1 MMMLQLMN
9 ILARLRPLSPNSS
22 PARGEGSR
30 AGFLSLRAACFSP
43 FALFAVLLVLL
54 PLTAQAD
61 RAQARRLYLNT
72 NGDLAL
78 IGNMLFHCTGNGTAC
93 NNARSLTTP
102 ANVRNNDSGI
112 TMGPVDVDGDGSTTS
127 SSSANLN
134 MPAGSTVEWAG
145 LYWGGTYTNGAA
157 LPANANQ
164 LKFRTPLTGYQTLTA
179 STIDTNLTSTTNDAY
194 QAFVD
199 VTAQVRAAGNGT
211 YWGADLVSRS
221 AGSSWG
227 GWALVVAYSNPAL
240 PFRNFAVYDGFGYIS
255 NQTVTMTP
263 TGFLTPLNGP
273 VVSRLGVLLWDG
285 DRQAANTDERLLLN
299 GVSIYNAENREGDVW
314 NSTVTDMGAHVT
326 SRNPSYLN
334 TLGVDIDR
342 FNVPVGVIPNG
353 ATSATIGIRSPGTDE
368 VFWFGVGTFVT
379 DIYVPVVIPNV
390 VKTAEDMSPSTP
402 LLRGDTLR
410 WHVVMSNTGWDSA
423 TNLTATDIIPPWL
436 TYVPNSLRI
445 VSGANAGTK
454 SDNTDTDQAEYL
466 TTGGPNR
473 VVFRLGTGANGT
485 QGGVLAKDE
494 STSFYFDTTVDND
507 TPAGALL
514 SNEVQ
519 IQYNSQTIPA
529 TTFAASSAA
538 ATASVTGPP
547 TIAKSFSPSVIDMGQ
562 NSVLTITLRNP
573 AGNPETLTNV
583 TFSDTYPAGLVN
595 TVSPNPQV
603 SCTSGSTVGTI
614 TGGTANGNTIGLN
627 PGATIAP
634 NGVCLVSVNV
644 TSNTLGNYTNTTGNV
659 VSSNG
664 GPGGTAT
671 AMLSVGKPRIT
682 KAFSPASILSG
693 GTSTITF
700 TLQNLGATPLT
711 GMAFGDTLANMQ
723 VANPASVANT
733 CGGTVTAVPANNSI
747 ALAGGTLAATGSC
760 SITVNVTSSTMGIH
774 PNTTTGVSSN
784 ESGAAGNPSNTAE
797 LTVVAPPVL
806 AKSFALASVRTN
818 TPVQMTLTL
827 TNPNTTTTIT
837 GAAFSDGAGLV
848 PSGPAY
854 PSGMTNST
862 PANAQLSCT
871 SGSTATLAG
880 GVNGGSNVGLTGGTL
895 LPGGSCT
902 ITLYVQSSSTGTKD
916 NTTSTVTTA
925 NAGTGMAV
933 MASIIVSNSLSAT
946 KSFNATAVAYNNPPS
961 ASTYSTMTIALSESG
976 SGNANNVN
984 FVDDFPSGLYVQS
997 LTGLNNGCSGT
1008 LQGRT
1013 GNGAWGTVAVGN
1025 TSLRLVGGTVNANCS
1040 ITVRVTSDETG
1051 LYTNV
1056 IGSIT
1061 SDNKGDFGPIS
1072 ANLNVLGPPQV
1083 TKSFSP
1089 DSISTGGTSTLT
1101 ITVSNPTTA
1110 TAALTNVTVNDFF
1123 PTNMLTA
1130 SSSSSRACTN
1140 PTSTPANA
1148 RFVARNSGNNG
1159 WDTGMAN
1166 NRAGVQVN
1174 GLTLE
1179 PNQTC
1184 TFSISVDASTAG
1196 TYPNTTSAIT
1206 SDDGGTGNTASATL
1220 TVGQID
1226 VTKTLCTTSVLNA
1239 IKANDNCAMT
1249 LALTNQTGSVQAITL
1264 IDHFPGQ
1271 TPGGGAFVLNNT
1283 TLGGSCSATGRTLD
1297 GYTGSSSA
1305 GIWSAAAAGNTGI
1318 RLGVNVP
1325 TGGCTVTLNV
1335 RSTETLTNTIAA
1347 GGMTAGIYSNG
1358 APTSAT
1364 LYIAEP
1370 LQVQKSFDVG
1380 SVPVNG
1386 TANMTISLTNLN
1398 AVTAGSI
1405 ELTDV
1410 FPAGLQ
1416 LAGAVSANTCGTLG
1430 TVVQGRI
1437 SGGWGTPAAG
1447 HTQLRITGGSLA
1459 GGNIC
1464 SLTAPVTSATAGVYV
1479 NSTGTVTS
1487 SVGDTPASQ
1496 ATLTVMGA
1504 PSPVV
1509 KAFTPDVIQVGEV
1522 SLLTIMLTNPNASAA
1537 IMGVAFTDTYPAG
1550 MVNDATPDAQSS
1562 CAGGALAAAPGGNTL
1577 SLSGASIPAGSSCMV
1592 SVRVTSATSTPPG
1605 TPYTN
1610 HTGAVTTTN
1619 AGSAASVSAQLTVN
1633 PLLPILNL
1641 LKQVSVLSDPVN
1653 NTSNPKAIP
1662 GAQITYVI
1670 RITNIGPGT
1679 VDAGSIF
1686 LNDGPLPANVDL
1698 YVGTGGPA
1706 TPLAGFAWQNG
1717 TPVSGLTG
1725 CTFGSK
1731 NNGSDCV
1738 DFSTNG
1744 TDWTHIPTPDADG
1757 YDPAIRHLRFR
1768 PTGPFNATGG
1778 GNPWAEF
1785 SFRVRVR

>member
-22 PARGEGSR
+22 PARGDGSR
-30 AGFLSLRAACFSP
+30 AGFLSLRAAYFSP
-43 FALFAVLLVLL
+43 VALFAVLLVLL

-145 LYWGGTYTNGAA
+145 LYWAGTYNNNAA

-179 STIDTNLTSTTNDAY
+179 STIDTNTTSGTNEAY

-211 YWGADLVSRS
+211 YWGADLVARS
-221 AGSSWG
+221 AQSSWG
-227 GWALVVAYSNPAL
+227 GWALVVVYSNPTL

-326 SRNPSYLN
+326 SRNPAYLN

-390 VKTAEDMSPSTP
+390 VKTAEDRSPSTP

-423 TNLTATDIIPPWL
+423 TNLTATDIIPPYL

-445 VSGANAGTK
+445 VSGANMGPMT
-454 SDNTDTDQAEYL
+454 DNADTDQAEYL

-485 QGGVLAKDE
+485 QGGILAKDE
-494 STSFYFDTTVDND
+494 STSFYFDTTVNND

-595 TVSPNPQV
+595 TSSPNAQI

-614 TGGTANGNTIGLN
+614 TGGAANGNTIGLN

-634 NGVCLVSVNV
+634 NGVCLVTVNV
-644 TSNTLGNYTNTTGNV
+644 TSNTLGNYLNTTGAV
-659 VSSNG
+659 ASSNG
-664 GPGGTAT
+664 GMGGTASAT
-671 AMLSVGKPRIT
+671 LSVGKPRIT
-682 KAFSPASILSG
+682 KAFSPASIKYG
-693 GTSTITF
+693 DPSTITF
-700 TLQNLGATPLT
+700 TLQNLSATALT
-711 GMAFGDTLANMQ
+711 GVAFSDALTNMQ
-723 VANPASVANT
+723 VASPNGLASN
-733 CGGTVTAVPANNSI
+733 CGGTVTAVPASNSI
-747 ALAGGTLAATGSC
+747 ALSGGALASYTGPGTGSC
-760 SITVNVTSSTMGIH
+760 SITVNVTSTTMGVH

-797 LTVVAPPVL
+797 LTVIAPPVL
-806 AKSFALASVRTN
+806 TKSFAMPSVRVN
-818 TPVQMTLTL
+818 TPVEMTLIL
-827 TNPNTTTTIT
+827 SNPNTTTTIT
-837 GAAFSDGAGLV
+837 GAGFTDNYV
-848 PSGPAY
+848 TTPAA
-854 PSGMTNST
+854 SAWINST
-862 PANAQLSCT
+862 PANASLSCT
-871 SGSTATLAG
+871 AGSTATLTG
-880 GVNGGSNVGLTGGTL
+880 GANGGNTIGLSGGTL
-895 LPGGSCT
+895 APGGSCT
-902 ITLYVQSSSTGTKD
+902 ITVNIQGAAGTKN
-916 NTTSTVTTA
+916 NTTGTVTTT
-925 NAGTGMAV
+925 NAGTGAA
-933 MASIIVSNSLSAT
+933 ASASLIVVNGLTVT
-946 KSFNATAVAYNNPPS
+946 KSFTTPIAYNNPPS
-961 ASTYSTMTIALSESG
+961 ASTYSTMTIALSESVSG
-976 SGNANNVN
+976 SATNIN
-984 FVDDFPSGLYVQS
+984 FVDDFPAGLHVATTPTVTNS
-997 LTGLNNGCSGT
+997 CSGT
-1008 LQGRT
+1008 LEGRT
-1013 GNGAWGTVAVGN
+1013 GNGAWGAVAAGN
-1025 TSLRLVGGTVNANCS
+1025 TSLRLVNGTIAANCA
-1040 ITVRVTSDETG
+1040 ITVRVTSDETA
-1051 LYTNV
+1051 LYTNT
-1056 IGSIT
+1056 INSIT
-1061 SDNKGDFGPIS
+1061 SNNAGDYGPIS
-1072 ANLNVLGPPQV
+1072 GELNVLGPPQI

-1089 DSISTGGTSTLT
+1089 DSISTCTSSCNSGTLYSVLTFTL
-1101 ITVSNPTTA
+1101 SNPTTA
-1110 TAALTNVTVNDFF
+1110 TVNLTGVSFTDNF
-1123 PTNMLTA
+1123 PTNLVVSTTPSTSNNCGGSFQDAGGNSIGSGDTGVRLTGVTLAPNSTCTA
-1130 SSSSSRACTN
+1130 SVRV
-1140 PTSTPANA
+1140 
-1148 RFVARNSGNNG
+1148 RSG
-1159 WDTGMAN
+1159 
-1166 NRAGVQVN
+1166 
-1174 GLTLE
+1174 
-1179 PNQTC
+1179 
-1184 TFSISVDASTAG
+1184 TADI
-1196 TYPNTTSAIT
+1196 YPNTTTAIT
-1206 SDDGGTGNTASATL
+1206 STNGGTGNTASDTL
-1220 TVGQID
+1220 AVGQVD
-1226 VTKTLCTTSVLNA
+1226 VTKTLCTATVLDV
-1239 IKANDNCAMT
+1239 IKAGDDCTMT
-1249 LALTNQTGSVQAITL
+1249 LVFTNQTGANRTGFTL
-1264 IDHFPGQ
+1264 VDDFPGQ
-1271 TPGGGAFVLNNT
+1271 TPTGGAFTLANT
-1283 TLGGSCSATGRTLD
+1283 TLTRTAGNATNCTLALTG
-1297 GYTGSSSA
+1297 GYTGSNNQ
-1305 GIWSAAAAGNTGI
+1305 GIWTAAAAGNTGV
-1318 RLGVNVP
+1318 RLQGGIAS
-1325 TGGCTVTLNV
+1325 GGCTYTLTV
-1335 RSTETLTNTIAA
+1335 RSSETLTNTIEQN
-1347 GGMTAGIYSNG
+1347 GLSNGTYSNG

-1364 LYIAEP
+1364 IYIAQP

-1398 AVTAGSI
+1398 AVTASSI
-1405 ELTDV
+1405 NLTDV

-1416 LAGAVSANTCGTLG
+1416 LAGALSSNTCST
-1430 TVVQGRI
+1430 VQGRI
-1437 SGGWGTPAAG
+1437 SGTWVTPAAG
-1447 HTQLRITGGSLA
+1447 HTQLRINGGSLG
-1459 GGNIC
+1459 GGNVC
-1464 SLTAPVTSATAGVYV
+1464 SFTVPVTSATAGVYV
-1479 NSTGTVTS
+1479 NSTGIVTS

-1537 IMGVAFTDTYPAG
+1537 ITGVAFTDTYPAG
-1550 MVNDATPDAQSS
+1550 MVNDVTPDAQSA

-1619 AGSAASVSAQLTVN
+1619 AGSATSVSAQLTVN

-1641 LKQVSVLSDPVN
+1641 LKQVSVLSDPIN

-1662 GAQITYVI
+1662 GAEMTYVI

-1698 YVGTGGPA
+1698 YVGTGAPA
-1706 TPLAGFAWQNG
+1706 TPLAGFAWQDG
-1717 TPVSGLTG
+1717 TPASGLTG
-1725 CTFGSK
+1725 CTFGNK
-1731 NNGSDCV
+1731 NNGGDCV

-1744 TDWTHIPTPDADG
+1744 TDWTHVPMPDPDG
-1757 YDPAIRHLRFR
+1757 YDSAIRHLRFR
-1768 PTGPFNATGG
+1768 PSGPFSASGG